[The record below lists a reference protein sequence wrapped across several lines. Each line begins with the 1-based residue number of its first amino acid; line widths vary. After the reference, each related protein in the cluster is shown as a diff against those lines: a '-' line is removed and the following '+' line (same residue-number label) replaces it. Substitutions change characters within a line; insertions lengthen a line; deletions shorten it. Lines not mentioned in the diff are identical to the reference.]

1 MQGISLHLCLSWP
14 SDNFEKNAIILFW
27 LKIKCATKSLP
38 FEFLPYL
45 TTLPS
50 HTHISTLT
58 VKPIKFYNQANLSPL
73 FKEHDLTAKVLNMK
87 SFKTLCTFSK
97 IIKFFTTSINL
108 LYKPFNFLL
117 FEISVFFFFFDT
129 NNKTIS
135 QSKSLSPIYL
145 TYITNTDNE

>member
-1 MQGISLHLCLSWP
+1 MR
-14 SDNFEKNAIILFW
+14 
-27 LKIKCATKSLP
+27 LP

-97 IIKFFTTSINL
+97 IINFFTTPINL
-108 LYKPFNFLL
+108 LYKPFNFIL
-117 FEISVFFFFFDT
+117 FEISVFFFFFWYKQQNNFPIKISLTHQSTWHISQTQTMNNT
-129 NNKTIS
+129 NNHNTNNI
-135 QSKSLSPIYL
+135 LYIY
-145 TYITNTDNE
+145 YNT